1 MDFQDDYSVK
11 HTEIDESNTKTANIS
26 LILSLKSMSH
36 QMVHTHLNNRIWYI
50 REDSTVWRTKFE
62 VLGTLTSSVLIV
74 KILKRIN
81 NMTEDPVDTQVLLN
95 L

>member
-36 QMVHTHLNNRIWYI
+36 QMVHTHLNNRI
-50 REDSTVWRTKFE
+50 
-62 VLGTLTSSVLIV
+62 
-74 KILKRIN
+74 
-81 NMTEDPVDTQVLLN
+81 
-95 L
+95 